1 MLACA
6 ITTDTLLL
14 QEEAVHTYTT
24 LLKEIDSGALPMF
37 EHLGAPLLA
46 IDYWKLP
53 TDANFRDLILA
64 VRADEANH
72 RVVSYYQPL
81 CTLAVHTLSILSHY
95 CISMYT
101 VVSFLDILLS
111 NAHDVCLLACVYLLQ
126 LLLL

>member
-1 MLACA
+1 MLCSLVTASKADSKQC
-6 ITTDTLLL
+6 LRVLSLL

-53 TDANFRDLILA
+53 ADANFRDLILA

-72 RVVSYYQPL
+72 RVVSCY
-81 CTLAVHTLSILSHY
+81 HY
-95 CISMYT
+95 AYIHY
-101 VVSFLDILLS
+101 
-111 NAHDVCLLACVYLLQ
+111 AHSATTAIYC
-126 LLLL
+126 